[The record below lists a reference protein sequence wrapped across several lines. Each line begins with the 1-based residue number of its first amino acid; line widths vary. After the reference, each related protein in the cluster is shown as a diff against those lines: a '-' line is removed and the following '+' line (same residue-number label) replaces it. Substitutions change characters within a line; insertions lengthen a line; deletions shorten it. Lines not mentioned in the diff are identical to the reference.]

1 MGAAGCR
8 KNANFGGD
16 SNPWALDT
24 LNPSINCEK
33 KSENGLGKARTT
45 KICMEGE
52 RSCHSAINFYLC
64 VEAPSILI
72 MKI

>member
-24 LNPSINCEK
+24 LNLSKDCKFEPSCCSFFLFFCILRYF
-33 KSENGLGKARTT
+33 LGS
-45 KICMEGE
+45 GG
-52 RSCHSAINFYLC
+52 AID
-64 VEAPSILI
+64 S
-72 MKI
+72 

>member
-24 LNPSINCEK
+24 LNLSKNCK
-33 KSENGLGKARTT
+33 KMSENCSGEARTAKT
-45 KICMEGE
+45 CMGGE
-52 RSCHSAINFYLC
+52 RFVI
-64 VEAPSILI
+64 APIVLF
-72 MKI
+72 KELLP